1 MGKPLPKYILAKLT
15 DPENKK
21 LKSLQDKSDKAGTD
35 MEMYQA
41 EYVKASRTNPTD
53 PRLPKLAD
61 KGFKYEFL
69 AFQAGDKVYE
79 YKNQLR
85 EKYTK

>member
-15 DPENKK
+15 HAEHKK
-21 LKSLQDKSDKAGTD
+21 LETLQDKSDTAGAD
-35 MEMYQA
+35 MEMYHA
-41 EYVKASRTNPTD
+41 DYVKASRNNLSD

-69 AFQAGDKVYE
+69 AFQAGDKVTA
-79 YKNQLR
+79 YKNLLR
-85 EKYTK
+85 KKYTK